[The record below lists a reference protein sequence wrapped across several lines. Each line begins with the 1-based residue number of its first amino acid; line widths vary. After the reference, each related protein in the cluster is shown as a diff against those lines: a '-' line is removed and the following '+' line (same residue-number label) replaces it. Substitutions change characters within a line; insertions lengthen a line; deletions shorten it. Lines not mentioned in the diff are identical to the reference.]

1 MEGMYRWKWMPKFM
15 VIAPQGG
22 YVFENSI
29 DDEILEICPIYQTPV
44 ELL

>member
-1 MEGMYRWKWMPKFM
+1 M

-29 DDEILEICPIYQTPV
+29 DHEIIEICSIYQTPV
-44 ELL
+44 EFLKPREPRLC